1 VTQPVSW
8 IEQAI
13 AAYAQGV
20 AIKRKQA
27 GPERIFTAKGLAT
40 RARIV
45 AAASS
50 AVSEHGVAGMSMD
63 DIQARAGVS
72 NSQIYHYFR
81 DKQELI
87 QAVIGHAAE
96 IAVAY
101 QGPVGEVDSIEALR
115 AWADFH
121 VQFQVQSQ
129 FAGCALGSLVPQVAR
144 TNPEARDGLGIA
156 FASWAQSLV
165 DGLRTMQRRGDLR
178 SDADPE
184 KLATSLL
191 AALEGGLVLAQS
203 QQSIEPLRLALE
215 SAVDHIE
222 ILTRQ

>member
-1 VTQPVSW
+1 MSRPVHG
-8 IEQAI
+8 EQAL
-13 AAYAQGV
+13 AAYAPSV
-20 AIKRKQA
+20 ADRRKQA
-27 GPERIFTAKGLAT
+27 GPQRVFTAKGLAT

-45 AAASS
+45 AAASD
-50 AVSEHGVAGMSMD
+50 AVSEHGVAGMSME

-96 IAVAY
+96 VAVAY
-101 QGPVGEVDSIEALR
+101 QGPVGEVDSVEALR
-115 AWADFH
+115 AWAEFH

-129 FAGCALGSLVPQVAR
+129 YAGCALGSLVPQVAR
-144 TNPEARDGLGIA
+144 TNPEARDGLGVA

-165 DGLRTMQRRGDLR
+165 DGLRAMQRRGALR
-178 SDADPE
+178 PDANPE
-184 KLATSLL
+184 QLATSLL

-203 QQSIEPLRLALE
+203 QQSIQPLRLALD

-222 ILTRQ
+222 SLTR

>member
-1 VTQPVSW
+1 MAT
-8 IEQAI
+8 
-13 AAYAQGV
+13 
-20 AIKRKQA
+20 RRRQA
-27 GPERIFTAKGLAT
+27 GPERVFTAKGLAT

-45 AAASS
+45 EAASA
-50 AVSEHGVAGMSMD
+50 AVSEHGVAGMSME
-63 DIQARAGVS
+63 DIQRRAGVS

-87 QAVIGHAAE
+87 QAVVGRAAE
-96 IAVAY
+96 VAVGY
-101 QGPVGEVDSIEALR
+101 RGPVGEVDSVDALR

-129 FAGCALGSLVPQVAR
+129 YAGCMLGSLVPQVAR
-144 TNPEARDGLGIA
+144 TNPEAREGLGVA

-165 DGLRTMQRRGDLR
+165 DGLRAMQHRGELR
-178 SDADPE
+178 SDASPE
-184 KLATSLL
+184 QLATSLL

-203 QQSIEPLRLALE
+203 QQSIEPLRLALD

-222 ILTRQ
+222 SLTKQG